1 MSKIFLKMSFGMVA
15 AVGLTLAASAAA
27 PGARKQLHGHVPSVV
42 SHLAST
48 GRLNATN
55 KLHLAIGLPLRNQDA
70 VDSLLQQINDPA
82 SPNYHHYLTP
92 EEFAAH
98 FGPTEQDYQAVKDFI
113 RAKGLTV
120 SRADGNRML
129 LEVTGSASDVEKAFN
144 VKLNKFR
151 HPTENRD
158 FFAPDQEPSVP
169 VELSVLDVW
178 GLSNYP
184 KPRSSMRH
192 IPSIAKKASPAPK
205 AGSAPGGDYMGYDYR
220 KAYVPGTTLTGTGQK
235 VALVQFDGYF
245 ATDIAE
251 YVRQTGLPTLSITN
265 ILLDGFDGNPTMTG
279 GEGEVT
285 LDIEMVNS
293 MAPGL
298 GQLLVYEQNPNNFN
312 PNSVLNQIAMDNAA
326 RQVSCSWGWGGGPS
340 ATSDQIFQEMILQ
353 GQSFFNASGDTDAS
367 LPGEFDDP
375 NGFGYPTCSPYLT
388 QVGGTKLTTDAG
400 GKFVS
405 ETVWNDRTPNANG
418 GDWGSTGGISD
429 FYKTPSWQV
438 GFGTAANHGST
449 TGRNVPDV
457 ALTAINVYMVLYGQ
471 GQSSGGTSAA
481 APLWAGFMALVNQQ
495 AVANGHAPAGFI
507 NPAIYA
513 LAKTA
518 AYTNCFHD
526 VTAGDNTWPGSP
538 TNFFAVTGYDL
549 ATGLGTPNGTNLI
562 NALTTVSSG
571 GGGVIIPP
579 IVSAPLPPWG
589 TNLAVMNGSD
599 PNGAWFLFVQDDKPL
614 DVGMINNGWFVTL
627 TTANPVGYAAD
638 NQVYATPAS
647 VSLGTNAHWLVSLSV
662 TNYGPSSSTNVVVT
676 DLLPGVG
683 VTLLSSIPTVGPIAP
698 GYPLVWTVGNL
709 PINTGATLALDF
721 LTSAPGIYTNT
732 VSVNANTDDPNSD
745 DDTAVALLTVA
756 NPGPPVLTPGFSLAG
771 GFHLTVTGTGANVMT
786 TVQASTNLVNW
797 LSLTSAIP
805 PFVFTDPAATNYPHR
820 FYRAV
825 LGP

>member
-1 MSKIFLKMSFGMVA
+1 MNRIFLKMGFG
-15 AVGLTLAASAAA
+15 LLAAGLAWTVSAAL
-27 PGARKQLHGHVPSVV
+27 PGTMKQLHGHVPSVV
-42 SHLAST
+42 SHLTALS
-48 GRLNATN
+48 RVNATN
-55 KLHLAIGLPLRNQDA
+55 RLHLAIGLPLRNQDA

-312 PNSVLNQIAMDNAA
+312 PNSVLNQIAM
-326 RQVSCSWGWGGGPS
+326 G
-340 ATSDQIFQEMILQ
+340 L
-353 GQSFFNASGDTDAS
+353 SGRIAEE
-367 LPGEFDDP
+367 L
-375 NGFGYPTCSPYLT
+375 
-388 QVGGTKLTTDAG
+388 VM
-400 GKFVS
+400 
-405 ETVWNDRTPNANG
+405 
-418 GDWGSTGGISD
+418 GD
-429 FYKTPSWQV
+429 
-438 GFGTAANHGST
+438 
-449 TGRNVPDV
+449 
-457 ALTAINVYMVLYGQ
+457 
-471 GQSSGGTSAA
+471 
-481 APLWAGFMALVNQQ
+481 
-495 AVANGHAPAGFI
+495 
-507 NPAIYA
+507 
-513 LAKTA
+513 
-518 AYTNCFHD
+518 
-526 VTAGDNTWPGSP
+526 
-538 TNFFAVTGYDL
+538 
-549 ATGLGTPNGTNLI
+549 
-562 NALTTVSSG
+562 VSSG
-571 GGGVIIPP
+571 AGGDIKQVTKIARHMVCDWGMSSLGMISYGDNSDTVFLGREITRNHAYSEETARKIDAEISRIVETQYARAKDIILGHRDALDKIAAALLEYETIEGKHVLELLNFGELRSPVVVEKPTKPDEKTADKKAAGKPASIPP
-579 IVSAPLPPWG
+579 LP
-589 TNLAVMNGSD
+589 AS
-599 PNGAWFLFVQDDKPL
+599 GAEP
-614 DVGMINNGWFVTL
+614 
-627 TTANPVGYAAD
+627 A
-638 NQVYATPAS
+638 ATPA
-647 VSLGTNAHWLVSLSV
+647 
-662 TNYGPSSSTNVVVT
+662 
-676 DLLPGVG
+676 
-683 VTLLSSIPTVGPIAP
+683 
-698 GYPLVWTVGNL
+698 
-709 PINTGATLALDF
+709 
-721 LTSAPGIYTNT
+721 
-732 VSVNANTDDPNSD
+732 
-745 DDTAVALLTVA
+745 
-756 NPGPPVLTPGFSLAG
+756 
-771 GFHLTVTGTGANVMT
+771 
-786 TVQASTNLVNW
+786 
-797 LSLTSAIP
+797 
-805 PFVFTDPAATNYPHR
+805 
-820 FYRAV
+820 
-825 LGP
+825 